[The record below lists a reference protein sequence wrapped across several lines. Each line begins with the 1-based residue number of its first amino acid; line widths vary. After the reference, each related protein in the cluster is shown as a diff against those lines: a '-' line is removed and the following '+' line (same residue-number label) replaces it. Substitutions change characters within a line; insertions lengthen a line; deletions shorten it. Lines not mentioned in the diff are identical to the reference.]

1 MLMIERVRCLVPEPQ
16 VAEHAVNAVQL
27 ETRQSIGQANLLQV
41 LYSLVRGQDTPPCT
55 LAVSTERLRFL
66 VPVPQ
71 VAVQALYLDQAE
83 TLQSTGQ
90 GKLLQVLYSL
100 SIGQV
105 TPL

>member
-1 MLMIERVRCLVPEPQ
+1 MIERVRDLVPEPQ
-16 VAEHAVNAVQL
+16 VAEQAVKAVQL
-27 ETRQSIGQANLLQV
+27 ETRQSIGQWNLLQV
-41 LYSLVRGQDTPPCT
+41 LYSLVRGQETPPWT
-55 LAVSTERLRFL
+55 LVVSTERLRYL

-71 VAVQALYLDQAE
+71 VAVQALKPFQAE
-83 TLQSTGQ
+83 TLQSMGQ

>member
-1 MLMIERVRCLVPEPQ
+1 M
-16 VAEHAVNAVQL
+16 
-27 ETRQSIGQANLLQV
+27 TRKANLLQV

-55 LAVSTERLRFL
+55 LVVSTERLRFL

>member
-27 ETRQSIGQANLLQV
+27 ETRQSTGQANLLQV

-55 LAVSTERLRFL
+55 LVVSTERLRFL

-105 TPL
+105 TPP